1 MHRRSI
7 LFTLTIAIGLLVI
20 SAAGMVDHWD
30 NQQAMLEEMVYLPS
44 TYKAMAELESPEFRQ
59 AVQGRSQTDHITEYY
74 MDPRTKPAVL
84 EFFAAITSSTEI
96 SQIILDA
103 ATDRNLPPALVF
115 ALVHEESRFNP
126 RAINRNSQT
135 VDRGLFQLNSASFPK
150 LGIEEFYDPRTNA
163 RYGTAHLAYCLE
175 QGGNEVAALAVYNAG
190 YGRVTKTGTPRSTLD
205 YIHRALNYRSN
216 LEALFEAQVVAKD
229 AKSVLLAS
237 IQGSDQQTSH

>member
-7 LFTLTIAIGLLVI
+7 LTTFTIVIGLLVI
-20 SAAGMVDHWD
+20 SAASIVDRRD
-30 NQQAMLEEMVYLPS
+30 NQQESLEEMVYLPS
-44 TYKAMAELESPEFRQ
+44 TYKAMAELESPDFKQ
-59 AVQGRSQTDHITEYY
+59 AIQSRSRSDHITEYY
-74 MDPRTKPAVL
+74 MDPRTQPLVL
-84 EFFAAITSSTEI
+84 EFFAAITSSREI
-96 SQIILDA
+96 SEIILDA

-150 LGIEEFYDPRTNA
+150 LGVEDFYDPRTNA

-175 QGGNEVAALAVYNAG
+175 QAGNEVAALAVYNAG

-229 AKSVLLAS
+229 AQSVRLAS
-237 IQGSDQQTSH
+237 IKGFDQQSSH

>member
-7 LFTLTIAIGLLVI
+7 LTTFTIVIGLLVI
-20 SAAGMVDHWD
+20 SAAGIADRRD
-30 NQQAMLEEMVYLPS
+30 NQQKTLEEMVYLPS
-44 TYKAMAELESPEFRQ
+44 TYKAMSELESPEFKK
-59 AVQGRSQTDHITEYY
+59 AVQSRAQSDHITEYY
-74 MDPRTKPAVL
+74 MDPRTRPAVL
-84 EFFAAITSSTEI
+84 EFFAAITSSSEI
-96 SQIILDA
+96 SEIILDA
-103 ATDRNLPPALVF
+103 ATDRKLPPALVF

-150 LGIEEFYDPRTNA
+150 LGVEDFYDPRTNA

-229 AKSVLLAS
+229 AQSVVLAS
-237 IQGSDQQTSH
+237 FKGFDR

>member
-1 MHRRSI
+1 MLRRII
-7 LFTLTIAIGLLVI
+7 LASLTLAASLLVI
-20 SAAGMVDHWD
+20 SAAGLFEGKEDSRIASYE
-30 NQQAMLEEMVYLPS
+30 QAYLPA
-44 TYKAMAELESPEFRQ
+44 TFKAMTELETTDFRK
-59 AVQGRSQTDHITEYY
+59 AVQSRSRIDHISEYY
-74 MDPRTKPAVL
+74 LDPRTRSAVL
-84 EFFAAITSSTEI
+84 DFFTTITSSAEI
-96 SQIILDA
+96 SEIILDA

-150 LGIEEFYDPRTNA
+150 LGVDDFYDPRTNA

-190 YGRVTKTGTPRSTLD
+190 YGRVSKTGTPRSTLD

-216 LEALFEAQVVAKD
+216 LETLFEAQVVAKHVQ
-229 AKSVLLAS
+229 STLLAS
-237 IQGSDQQTSH
+237 AGNFDK